1 MLNTAIEELFAC
13 LPNLKDILC
22 REMYPGEQVPG
33 WNGPELLKGLSFYRP
48 DLNTWYVFSR
58 LIAIYRAAD

>member
-13 LPNLKDILC
+13 LPNLKDIVC

-33 WNGPELLKGLSFYRP
+33 WNGPELLKVLSFYRP
-48 DLNTWYVFSR
+48 DLNTW
-58 LIAIYRAAD
+58 